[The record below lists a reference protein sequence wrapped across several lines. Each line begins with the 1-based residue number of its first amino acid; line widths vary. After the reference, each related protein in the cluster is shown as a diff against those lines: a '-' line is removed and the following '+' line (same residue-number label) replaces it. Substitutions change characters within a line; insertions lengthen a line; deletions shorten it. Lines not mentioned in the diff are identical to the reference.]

1 MQVLKSG
8 EKRKLSM
15 KSLQNSNQKVPLDL
29 IFFLSCWYSQYKSYH
44 MLENVKHKYNISIS
58 PSSKKMAP
66 QEGFDPPAGG

>member
-29 IFFLSCWYSQYKSYH
+29 KIFEYRLKNDDFR
-44 MLENVKHKYNISIS
+44 N
-58 PSSKKMAP
+58 
-66 QEGFDPPAGG
+66 